1 MDLTGTYFTFDDS
14 IKASY
19 NMIVDGNMTSPHK
32 FEMSDDNKK
41 ITLTVTSVA
50 DKSGDYSDFWV
61 DRVSKGSTREPWRCR
76 VLYFDFSNHVAD
88 RLELHSLLLPIA
100 PLNFVSQTQGPIG
113 LSPPP
118 PTYTTTFSGLTS
130 RTVDDKHYIGK
141 SFSDSESGCR
151 AQCNSKDDCA
161 FVNTYRNVP
170 KGAG

>member
-1 MDLTGTYFTFDDS
+1 MISFPNLHQYGFVSATQGNTHTSTMDLTGTYFTFDDS

-113 LSPPP
+113 LSPP
-118 PTYTTTFSGLTS
+118 SSNLH
-130 RTVDDKHYIGK
+130 HYLLRSNLK
-141 SFSDSESGCR
+141 NCR
-151 AQCNSKDDCA
+151 
-161 FVNTYRNVP
+161 
-170 KGAG
+170 